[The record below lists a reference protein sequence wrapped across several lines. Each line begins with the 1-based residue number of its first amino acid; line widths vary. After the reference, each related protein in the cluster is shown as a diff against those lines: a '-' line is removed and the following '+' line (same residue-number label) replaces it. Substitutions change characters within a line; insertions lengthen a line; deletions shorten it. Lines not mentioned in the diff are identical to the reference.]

1 MYGSNKMKL
10 IEELPNEWFDVEMKM
25 GVPVRYR
32 HPGCSDGKDRALSVI
47 RTQRG
52 WYVHCFRCDESG
64 FKPADNLSPDQVLRW
79 YKEPELENESTE
91 EVKLP
96 HDYSSKISRIGLA
109 WLFACGI
116 TPYEIDLYKIGYSV
130 SKDRVILPVYE
141 DNQLVY
147 WQGRYLGDDPKRP
160 KYINQ
165 YKAGRRDIYFKV
177 VHDRFDKAVVVE
189 DILSAINVGRVRD
202 CYALLSAHVPDR
214 LMFGLGERYKKIL
227 LWLDYD
233 KGEKM
238 GQWCLRYRSFG
249 LSVSFL
255 HTDKDPKY
263 FSEEEIKGLTG
274 GG

>member
-1 MYGSNKMKL
+1 MRL
-10 IEELPNEWFDVEMKM
+10 IEELPHEWFDVEAAK
-25 GVPVRYR
+25 GVAVRHR
-32 HPGCSDGKDRALSVI
+32 HPGCSDGKDQALTVI
-47 RTQRG
+47 RRSDG
-52 WYVHCFRCDESG
+52 WYVHCFRCGKSD
-64 FKPADNLSPDQVLRW
+64 FKSTDNLSPDQVLRW
-79 YKEPELENESTE
+79 KREPEVENEQTAQ
-91 EVKLP
+91 VKLP
-96 HDYSSKISRIGLA
+96 YDYSSKVSRIGLA
-109 WLFACGI
+109 WLFACGV
-116 TPYEIDLYKIGYSV
+116 TQPEIDQYKIGYSV

-141 DNQLVY
+141 NGELVY

-165 YKAGRRDIYFKV
+165 AKAGRRDIYFKV
-177 VHDRFDKAVVVE
+177 VHDRFDKVVIVE
-189 DILSAINVGRVRD
+189 DILSSINVGRVRD

-214 LMFGLGERYKKIL
+214 LVFDLAERYKRIL

-263 FSEEEIKGLTG
+263 YSEKEIEELTG
-274 GG
+274 G